1 MEFLYLLWLGKPV
14 WMWLGFLALVAA
26 LLALDLGVL
35 HRKAREIGV
44 RESLLLSAFYIVL
57 GLSFG
62 GFVWWQLGETAAI
75 NYVTG
80 FVVEKSLAMDNVF
93 VIAMI
98 FTYFAVPRIHQHR
111 VLFWG
116 ILGVIVLRAI
126 MIGLGAT
133 IVSEFGWVLYLFAA
147 FLIFTGIKMWRMA
160 DHTPDIGN
168 SPLLGW
174 LKRHLRVTDG
184 MRGSAF
190 FVHEPD
196 AKTGTVARHATP
208 LFLALV
214 MIEFAD
220 LIFAVDSVP
229 AIFAITTD
237 PFIVYTSNIFA
248 ILGLRALYFALSA
261 LVDRFH
267 YLKYALA
274 VLLVFIGSKIFV
286 ADALGLA
293 KIPPLLSLSVTASI
307 LLAGVAYSLWRTR
320 RQHPT
325 LPEIIHQEE
334 RA

>member
-44 RESLLLSAFYIVL
+44 SESLLLSAFYIVL

-133 IVSEFGWVLYLFAA
+133 IVSEFGWVLYVFAA

-160 DHTPDIGN
+160 VFA
-168 SPLLGW
+168 S
-174 LKRHLRVTDG
+174 
-184 MRGSAF
+184 GS
-190 FVHEPD
+190 
-196 AKTGTVARHATP
+196 
-208 LFLALV
+208 
-214 MIEFAD
+214 
-220 LIFAVDSVP
+220 
-229 AIFAITTD
+229 
-237 PFIVYTSNIFA
+237 
-248 ILGLRALYFALSA
+248 
-261 LVDRFH
+261 
-267 YLKYALA
+267 
-274 VLLVFIGSKIFV
+274 
-286 ADALGLA
+286 
-293 KIPPLLSLSVTASI
+293 
-307 LLAGVAYSLWRTR
+307 
-320 RQHPT
+320 
-325 LPEIIHQEE
+325 
-334 RA
+334 